1 MKTVKYIT
9 LCVTLVA
16 VVSFYS
22 CADLTPPYGGWLW
35 VVTNRDN
42 RSGSIRKLNPSD
54 GTTVESY
61 LAPASNHGKNFGLA
75 FGNGLVWVGWEE
87 KDPYTG
93 QNTGYFIR
101 WLDPSTGDD
110 GEPVEIEIPPL
121 GLAWVNDE
129 LWAAKGDDFYRINP
143 TTGEIEA
150 EITVTPYISARGL
163 AWDGAYLWATDYT
176 YGNCT
181 LSKIDLKSRKVLKQV
196 KAPCKHPKGLAWDG
210 GALWVNDEETR
221 YAYRVSPDDG
231 DVLGSYYY
239 PFDSGQ
245 FPYGLAFEFPDGTG
259 N

>member
-35 VVTNRDN
+35 VVTNEEGYGDR
-42 RSGSIRKLNPSD
+42 GSIMRLEPST
-54 GTTVESY
+54 GEMINWY
-61 LAPASNHGKNFGLA
+61 RAPAPWYSNNFGLA
-75 FGNGLVWVGWEE
+75 YGNGLVWVGWEE
-87 KDPYTG
+87 KDPYSG
-93 QNTGYFIR
+93 EHTGYFIR

-143 TTGEIEA
+143 NTGVIEETFTTTTYVYSRGLAWDDSYLWVPDNYNERIYKIDRKSGDVLRGIKA
-150 EITVTPYISARGL
+150 PCDHMAGL
-163 AWDGAYLWATDYT
+163 AWDGA
-176 YGNCT
+176 
-181 LSKIDLKSRKVLKQV
+181 
-196 KAPCKHPKGLAWDG
+196 
-210 GALWVNDEETR
+210 ALWVNDEDNR